1 MRKTQPAILC
11 FKDEG
16 RDGTTSQGMWWLPE
30 VGKGKKTKLSTKIQE
45 GT

>member
-1 MRKTQPAILC
+1 MRKTQPAIPC

-16 RDGTTSQGMWWLPE
+16 RDGTTSQGMWLLPE
-30 VGKGKKTKLSTKIQE
+30 VGKGKKTKFSTKIQE